1 MTKPDEEDEETDEL
15 GEEGAKE
22 LEEQGPRD
30 VANTPKTL
38 EAVARA
44 ASLEAVVR
52 RLLDTL

>member
-1 MTKPDEEDEETDEL
+1 MSTAVRPRSAGLPNPDEEDEETDEL
-15 GEEGAKE
+15 GEEGDKE

-44 ASLEAVVR
+44 A
-52 RLLDTL
+52 